1 MKFTAILTGLAV
13 TATFVAASK
22 RDQASVDE
30 EIIIVGKKPPAGAV
44 IYAPTGQVKPQSDET
59 PKPSENKP
67 SKQPPKD
74 PKGSKEHSTTDS
86 QEEEKTPV
94 KGNKKDTP
102 TPAGK
107 EDLGLPTRLF
117 RPRYR
122 NSAQT
127 TTVSLQTAALVSL
140 SVFFGILL
148 L

>member
-13 TATFVAASK
+13 TATFVAAGG

-30 EIIIVGKKPPAGAV
+30 EVIIVGKKPPAGAV
-44 IYAPTGQVKPQSDET
+44 IYAPTGQVRPHSDESPKT
-59 PKPSENKP
+59 PDNKP

-74 PKGSKEHSTTDS
+74 AKESKEPSTTDS
-86 QEEEKTPV
+86 QEEKTPV

-102 TPAGK
+102 TPTGK

-127 TTVSLQTAALVSL
+127 TKVSLQTVALVSL
-140 SVFFGILL
+140 SVIFGILL

>member
-13 TATFVAASK
+13 TATFVSAGK
-22 RDQASVDE
+22 IDRASVDE

-44 IYAPTGQVKPQSDET
+44 IYSPTGQVKPQSEE
-59 PKPSENKP
+59 PAKVPESKP

-74 PKGSKEHSTTDS
+74 SKGSKESSTTDS
-86 QEEEKTPV
+86 QEDDTKPI

-127 TTVSLQTAALVSL
+127 TTASLQTVALISL
-140 SVFFGILL
+140 SFICGILL